1 MSNYLVEIYNDDG
14 NVIQSE
20 TFKKLTQV
28 AKKYN
33 IACDTLYNIVDGKCL
48 KKSRLSIRTKQL
60 MKKIKIITTLNNEL
74 NNVSNDENENENDE
88 IIVDNYK
95 EPIMTA

>member
-14 NVIQSE
+14 NIIQSE

-33 IACDTLYNIVDGKCL
+33 IAYDTLYNIVDGKCL
-48 KKSRLSIRTKQL
+48 KKSRLSNRTKQL
-60 MKKIKIITTLNNEL
+60 MKKIKITTTLNNEL
-74 NNVSNDENENENDE
+74 NNVSNDEDENDE
-88 IIVDNYK
+88 IIVDNFK